1 MKTKDLTLASLLAVL
16 TFISSYFSF
25 PIGPVP
31 VTLQTTLVLLTG
43 LLLKPSTAFL
53 AQFTNVI
60 LMCLF
65 RSSFAS
71 PTFGFLL
78 GFILAATALAYMKEK
93 KFNLI
98 LAILIASI
106 LVYVIGVPYFTV
118 LLSEKYTLISALNV
132 TFTPFII
139 GDTIKAVVAY
149 ILANRLQ
156 KLLKI

>member
-43 LLLKPSTAFL
+43 LLLKPSSAFL
-53 AQFTNVI
+53 AQLTNVL

-78 GFILAATALAYMKEK
+78 GFILAATTLAYMKEK
-93 KFNLI
+93 KLNTI
-98 LAILIASI
+98 LAIFIASI
-106 LVYVIGVPYFTV
+106 LVYVIGVPYFTAM
-118 LLSEKYTLISALNV
+118 LSQKYTLISALNV

-139 GDTIKAVVAY
+139 GDTIKAIVAY
-149 ILANRLQ
+149 FLANRLQ
-156 KLLKI
+156 HLLKL